1 MGSAGQRL
9 YHMVQLMRDGVPLV
23 STWED
28 NREDSE
34 DAGSQTVV
42 LQLRRGSQVYV
53 QLVFG
58 RLLCG
63 DTAGHN
69 SFSGYLLYPLS
80 D

>member
-1 MGSAGQRL
+1 
-9 YHMVQLMRDGVPLV
+9 MVQLMRDGVAV
-23 STWED
+23 TSTWED

-42 LQLRRGSQVYV
+42 LHLRHGSQVYI
-53 QLVFG
+53 QLFSG

-63 DTAGHN
+63 DIKGHN